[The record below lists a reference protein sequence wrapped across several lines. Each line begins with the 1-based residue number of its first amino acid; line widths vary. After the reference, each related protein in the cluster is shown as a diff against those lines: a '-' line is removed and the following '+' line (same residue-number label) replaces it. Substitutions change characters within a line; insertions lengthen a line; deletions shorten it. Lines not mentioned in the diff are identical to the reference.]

1 MSGGEIGVVI
11 EHFLPNALIKFDAYE
26 GYVHLW
32 IPEGESTPSLTP
44 QEARRIAGILS
55 MLADE
60 AER

>member
-1 MSGGEIGVVI
+1 MVI
-11 EHFLPNALIKFDAYE
+11 EHLLPDAPIKFDAYE